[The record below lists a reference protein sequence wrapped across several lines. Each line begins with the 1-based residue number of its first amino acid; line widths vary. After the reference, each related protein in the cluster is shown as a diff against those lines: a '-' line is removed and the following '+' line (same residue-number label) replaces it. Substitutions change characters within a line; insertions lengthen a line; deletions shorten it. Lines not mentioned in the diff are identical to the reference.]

1 MSQIGEE
8 GKYMLFE
15 MVSPGDL
22 FCGFVSAVVLGLVWS
37 RIQKAGG
44 SIGQRLIELWTP
56 FPMQSQPK
64 MTAASIVR
72 KSIISMFAC
81 LFWILILVATLALII
96 WAFPFLRVSLV

>member
-8 GKYMLFE
+8 GKKMQNCFTW
-15 MVSPGDL
+15 GF
-22 FCGFVSAVVLGLVWS
+22 FCGFASAVVLGLIWS
-37 RIQKAGG
+37 RIQNAGG
-44 SIGQRLIELWTP
+44 SIGKINKALDT
-56 FPMQSQPK
+56 FPDAIQPK
-64 MTAASIVR
+64 MTAASIVK